1 MLEPA
6 EVIPPN
12 KQTVIKEEITVPG
25 IVNHNVLNGN
35 LVTLTADEGANLL
48 KFLCRVGQVNN
59 TEKRYPLSIQLIDL
73 LKYLSVHQRVGLIT
87 HL

>member
-25 IVNHNVLNGN
+25 IANHNVLNGN
-35 LVTLTADEGANLL
+35 LVTFN
-48 KFLCRVGQVNN
+48 C
-59 TEKRYPLSIQLIDL
+59 
-73 LKYLSVHQRVGLIT
+73 
-87 HL
+87 

>member
-12 KQTVIKEEITVPG
+12 KQTVIKEEITVHG

-35 LVTLTADEGANLL
+35 LVTFN
-48 KFLCRVGQVNN
+48 C
-59 TEKRYPLSIQLIDL
+59 
-73 LKYLSVHQRVGLIT
+73 
-87 HL
+87 